1 MLGGPG
7 GGEGVSLSIL
17 LQSRLPLLNQIL
29 LEIKLYAMSNLVKLY
44 TIHYIIIW
52 NDTYFQMI
60 SHGI

>member
-7 GGEGVSLSIL
+7 VEGVSLPIL

-44 TIHYIIIW
+44 TIHYIII
-52 NDTYFQMI
+52 
-60 SHGI
+60 